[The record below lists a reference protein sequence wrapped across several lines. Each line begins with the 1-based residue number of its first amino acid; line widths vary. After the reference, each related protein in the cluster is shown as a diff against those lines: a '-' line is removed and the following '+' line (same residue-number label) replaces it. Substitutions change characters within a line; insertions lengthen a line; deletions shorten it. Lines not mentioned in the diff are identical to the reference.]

1 MKKLLWLSTISLA
14 AVACLTACDD
24 SSSEASNS
32 VPEYKT
38 EAALP
43 DTCQME
49 VAKAG
54 DTYFACFE
62 NKWVEVTDS
71 VTIEQLKEGLDEKK
85 LKEKLEELED
95 ALSKLSSSSVKPSST
110 SEKPESAESKE
121 PEPSSS
127 EEKCTGRRCGDSSSS
142 VAESSDS
149 STGSSGDATESSESS
164 TGSSSDAT
172 ESSDSNSSGSTG
184 SSSDAVESSAEQS
197 LCVNVPY
204 DPAKQ
209 FCDLRDGNTY
219 NYTTI
224 GLGENARVWMTQNMY
239 FGISFND
246 VKDEFCSEGDKF
258 CREQVVS
265 ACYGNAKSCKAD
277 GYLYVWAAAK
287 HVCPEGWRL
296 PTKGDLDALWSY
308 LYDYAEQ
315 DEEEILVIGM
325 GIYDGWL
332 NGKLPD
338 DDFSVSFQP
347 WPTGIMNPKGTS
359 FALKTKDDPAGEM
372 TAFYWSSTEFK
383 ERAYYFYVNS
393 EIGIESI
400 DQTNGMAVRC
410 VRDPKVTE

>member
-1 MKKLLWLSTISLA
+1 MKKLLWLSAVSLA

-24 SSSEASNS
+24 SSSEASYG

-49 VAKAG
+49 VAKV
-54 DTYFACFE
+54 DTAYFACFE
-62 NKWVEVTDS
+62 NKWVQVTDS
-71 VTIEQLKEGLDEKK
+71 ATVEQLKEGLDEKE
-85 LKEKLEELED
+85 LKEKLEELKD
-95 ALSKLSSSSVKPSST
+95 LISKLSSSPVKPSSS
-110 SEKPESAESKE
+110 SEKIESSESEEPES
-121 PEPSSS
+121 SSS

-142 VAESSDS
+142 VEDSDDD
-149 STGSSGDATESSESS
+149 STEPSGGT
-164 TGSSSDAT
+164 T

-184 SSSDAVESSAEQS
+184 SGSDATGSSGDATESSSEQS
-197 LCVNVPY
+197 LCVGVPY
-204 DPAKQ
+204 DPAKK

-224 GLGENARVWMTQNMY
+224 GTGENARVWMTQNMY

-296 PTKGDLDALWSY
+296 PTKGDFDALWSY
-308 LYDYAEQ
+308 LYDYAGK

-347 WPTGIMNPKGTS
+347 WPTGLMYEKGTS
-359 FALKTKDDPAGEM
+359 FGLKAEDDYGEM
-372 TAFYWSSTEFK
+372 TAFYWSSTEDK
-383 ERAYYFYVNS
+383 GKTDAIAYYFYVNS
-393 EIGIESI
+393 EIGFGSE